1 MPQSDKGDRREKKR
15 FQVAGCL
22 ATMSREGF
30 LASIGLGPKCVG
42 EVLDLNPKGA
52 RVRLSEKVSLFEV
65 YYLRLQQL
73 HGDQKV
79 GGIKARTVWAK
90 ADGAP
95 GKYQFG
101 LHFLTNGSTTEGIQE
116 ILKRCRTKA
125 PPV

>member
-1 MPQSDKGDRREKKR
+1 MPQGDKGDRREKKR

-30 LASIGLGPKCVG
+30 LASMGLGPKCVG

-52 RVRLSEKVSLFEV
+52 RVRISERLSLFEI
-65 YYLRLQQL
+65 YRIRLQQL
-73 HGDQKV
+73 HGDEKV
-79 GGIKARTVWAK
+79 GGIKARTVWEK
-90 ADGAP
+90 ADGAS
-95 GKYQFG
+95 GKFQIG
-101 LHFLTNGSTTEGIQE
+101 LHFLTNGGAVEGIQE